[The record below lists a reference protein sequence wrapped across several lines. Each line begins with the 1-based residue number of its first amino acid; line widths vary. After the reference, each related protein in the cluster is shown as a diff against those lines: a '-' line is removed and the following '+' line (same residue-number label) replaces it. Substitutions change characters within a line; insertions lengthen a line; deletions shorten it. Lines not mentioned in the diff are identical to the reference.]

1 MSTAATDD
9 DKGEAIRFAECSEEM
24 PRAADQ
30 ERLDCLA
37 AAVLNQQRAGF
48 KSYVDTREA
57 KCADCG
63 ASGFNTGWGFWHF
76 ACGLEILSD
85 GEPREPCGRTQ
96 PQDA

>member
-1 MSTAATDD
+1 MPATNEDSE
-9 DKGEAIRFAECSEEM
+9 KGEAIRFAEFTDEM
-24 PRAADQ
+24 PRSDDQ

-76 ACGLEILSD
+76 ACGMEILSD
-85 GEPREPCGRTQ
+85 GEPGEPCGRTN
-96 PQDA
+96 PSA